1 MTGLAEIQPPPSLPL
16 PMARR
21 WMVFD
26 HAVEGLFLVALR
38 GQLSPALQESLRRA
52 GLDLSKKLQPAY
64 PFEVWKRC
72 LELVAAELYPRLSRA
87 EAWRKLGRAI
97 VEGMSQRVMGRALVR
112 VSRMLGPLRA
122 LKRLDHILNSAGNY
136 VEARVTERSRTCI
149 EVSINEVM
157 GQPTYYQG
165 ILEATLVMTGTEVGQ
180 VELISLNGFGAT
192 YRVSWEE

>member
-1 MTGLAEIQPPPSLPL
+1 
-16 PMARR
+16 MARR

-38 GQLSPALQESLRRA
+38 GQLSPATQESLRRA

-72 LELVAAELYPRLSRA
+72 LEIVAAELYPRLSRA

-97 VEGMSQRVMGRALVR
+97 VEGMSQRVMGRAMVR

-165 ILEATLVMTGTEVGQ
+165 ILEASLVMTGTEVGQ

>member
-1 MTGLAEIQPPPSLPL
+1 MTGLAETQPIHSMPL

-26 HAVEGLFLVALR
+26 HTVEGLFLVALR
-38 GQLSPALQESLRRA
+38 GRLPPATVERLRHA

-64 PFEVWKRC
+64 PFQVWKQC
-72 LELVAAELYPRLSRA
+72 LEIAAADLYPRLSRA

-97 VEGMSQRVMGRALVR
+97 VEGMSQRVMGRAMVR

-122 LKRLDHILNSAGNY
+122 LQRLDHILNGAGNY
-136 VEARVTERSRTCI
+136 VEARVTERSRTCV
-149 EVSINEVM
+149 EVWINEVM

-165 ILEATLVMTGTEVGQ
+165 ILEASLVMTGTEVGQ
-180 VELISLNGFGAT
+180 VELISLDGFGAT

>member
-1 MTGLAEIQPPPSLPL
+1 
-16 PMARR
+16 
-21 WMVFD
+21 MVFD

-38 GQLSPALQESLRRA
+38 GQLSPATQESLRRA

-64 PFEVWKRC
+64 PFEVWKKC
-72 LELVAAELYPRLSRA
+72 LEIVAAELYPRLSRA
-87 EAWRKLGRAI
+87 EAWQKLGRAI
-97 VEGMSQRVMGRALVR
+97 VEGMSQRVMGRAMVR

-149 EVSINEVM
+149 EVWVNEVM

-165 ILEATLVMTGTEVGQ
+165 ILEASLVMTGAEVGQ
-180 VELISLNGFGAT
+180 VELISLDGFGAT

>member
-1 MTGLAEIQPPPSLPL
+1 MTGLAETQPTESMPL
-16 PMARR
+16 PMPRR

-26 HAVEGLFLVALR
+26 HTVEGLFLVALR
-38 GQLSPALQESLRRA
+38 GRLSPATEASLRRA

-72 LELVAAELYPRLSRA
+72 LEIVVTDLHPRLSRA

-97 VEGMSQRVMGRALVR
+97 IEGMSQRVMGRALVR
-112 VSRMLGPLRA
+112 VSRLLGPLRA
-122 LKRLDHILNSAGNY
+122 LRRLDHILNTADNY

-149 EVSINEVM
+149 EVWINEVM

-165 ILEATLVMTGTEVGQ
+165 ILEASLVMTGTEVGQ
-180 VELISLNGFGAT
+180 VELISLDGFGAT